1 MNGLAIFLPVLAH
14 VFLVLMLFIVLAL
27 RKAKAVKANAVDLK
41 QTRLNNQAWTD
52 DVVKVSNNIANQ
64 FETPILF
71 YTVCI
76 VAFLVDAAG
85 GMAVCMAWG
94 YVALRYVH
102 AYIHITSNFVPY
114 RMRIFALSLLLILAL
129 LVHVAHTLTAAL

>member
-1 MNGLAIFLPVLAH
+1 M
-14 VFLVLMLFIVLAL
+14 AL
-27 RKAKAVKANAVDLK
+27 RKAKAVKAKAVDLK

-76 VAFLVDAAG
+76 VAFLADAAG
-85 GMAVCMAWG
+85 GMAVYMAWG